1 MKRENEGRELRRVTG
16 DRTPPA
22 RGKVF
27 DRQGGVARWL
37 IIAAVLVAAVSVALT
52 LVLTRGAGRNTIAG
66 QPVPAPTIDPVAAT
80 GTAPRPGELVI
91 TLPPEQIENAKFE
104 TAVVTAVSG
113 SETRGSGLRTAGMVQ
128 SNAYKETAV
137 FPVVTG
143 IVRQVNAEI
152 GDRVTRGQLL
162 ATVFSSELSEA
173 QAAYLSMQAE
183 AERHHLHYQRTAE
196 LVELGAASR
205 EELEQATAESKAE
218 LARLTSMREKLKLLG
233 LSSKQIEELKAAD
246 QIKSLVP
253 VEAPLSGTI
262 LARGVNPGEVL
273 TGAKELF
280 RIGDLS
286 SVWIV
291 GQVFEKDFASVRV
304 GIAALITTPSY
315 PDRRF
320 TGRVSFIDPRVDPQ
334 TRTAQVR
341 IEVNNPGGMLR
352 LGMFVDVTF
361 GEGSPQGSAAALA
374 VPTAAVQTI
383 GQKRVVYLAADKAG
397 SFVQRDVV
405 IGAERDGLTSVL
417 SGLGSGERVVTEGS
431 FLLRA
436 ESLKLNPSQPT
447 AAAPNMQ
454 EGMQEEREKAPVDV
468 EARTKEAVQ
477 SVRIVVGEDG
487 YAPATVRLRK
497 GIPARL
503 TFVRKVEA
511 TCATDI
517 KIPDFGIQRDLPLNE
532 PVVISFTPDKTGE
545 YGFACGMNMLRG
557 RIVVR

>member
-1 MKRENEGRELRRVTG
+1 
-16 DRTPPA
+16 
-22 RGKVF
+22 
-27 DRQGGVARWL
+27 
-37 IIAAVLVAAVSVALT
+37 VS
-52 LVLTRGAGRNTIAG
+52 
-66 QPVPAPTIDPVAAT
+66 
-80 GTAPRPGELVI
+80 
-91 TLPPEQIENAKFE
+91 
-104 TAVVTAVSG
+104 
-113 SETRGSGLRTAGMVQ
+113 
-128 SNAYKETAV
+128 
-137 FPVVTG
+137 
-143 IVRQVNAEI
+143 
-152 GDRVTRGQLL
+152 RGQLL
-162 ATVFSSELSEA
+162 ATVFSSELAEA
-173 QAAYLSMQAE
+173 QASYLSMQAD

-218 LARLTSMREKLKLLG
+218 QARLTSMREKLKLLG
-233 LSSKQIEELKAAD
+233 LTSKQIEELNAPD

-253 VEAPLSGTI
+253 VEAPLSGTV

-304 GIAALITTPSY
+304 GIPAVITTPSY

-320 TGRVSFIDPRVDPQ
+320 SGRVSFIDPRVDPQ

-361 GEGSPQGSAAALA
+361 GNAGGEASAEVLA

-383 GQKRVVYLAADKAG
+383 GQKRVVYLAADNAG
-397 SFVQRDVV
+397 SFIQRDIV
-405 IGAERDGLTSVL
+405 IGGERDGLTAVL

-436 ESLKLNPSQPT
+436 ESLKLNPSQAT
-447 AAAPNMQ
+447 AAAP
-454 EGMQEEREKAPVDV
+454 EPAVERERESVGPEPGKKGPG
-468 EARTKEAVQ
+468 TKEAIQ
-477 SVRIVVGEDG
+477 SVSIVVGEDG

-497 GIPARL
+497 GVPARL

-557 RIVVR
+557 KIVVR